1 MEIDQF
7 VKELGIPENGE
18 YKDGSYTVA
27 LSGSNEYA
35 AVYTKLDTSDLIY
48 LDGGRTVFGEDGV
61 ELHYIGDKYDVDL
74 VGDLANDEY
83 TVTVKEGE

>member
-35 AVYTKLDTSDLIY
+35 AVYTKLDTSDLVY
-48 LDGGRTVFGEDGV
+48 LACSGKTM
-61 ELHYIGDKYDVDL
+61 LSSITS
-74 VGDLANDEY
+74 ATN
-83 TVTVKEGE
+83 TT

>member
-1 MEIDQF
+1 MEIEQF

-35 AVYTKLDTSDLIY
+35 AVYTKLDTSDLVY
-48 LDGGRTVFGEDGV
+48 LDGGRTVFGEDDV
-61 ELHYIGDKYDVDL
+61 ELHYIGDEYDVDL